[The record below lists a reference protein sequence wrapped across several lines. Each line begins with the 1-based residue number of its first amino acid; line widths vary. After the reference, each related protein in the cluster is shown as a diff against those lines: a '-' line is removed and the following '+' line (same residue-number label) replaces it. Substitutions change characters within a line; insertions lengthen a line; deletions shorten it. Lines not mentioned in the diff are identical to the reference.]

1 MERGGSRPHQIAES
15 VPAAANCAAVM
26 QLLIVHDD
34 AEVGEQ
40 LAGMVADYTP
50 HGCDVAAND
59 AAAQQWAQ
67 KHARC
72 DLLLAQLDG
81 VGVDGLAVGGALS
94 EIFPGLQVLFLPGY
108 PASERRLEIKRSKV
122 FPEPIDGERLL
133 QAIETAGNAVSG
145 AADLFHV
152 LDVLQMCC
160 LSKRSGAVQV
170 VKEGQSGIVFL
181 RDGRIVHAEAVVT
194 RGTEALLEIASWGD
208 IEFAYDASVRTP
220 ETISMPW
227 DEALVQAVTGRREEE
242 PSEPAQPPPPKKRGF
257 FGALR
262 RH

>member
-1 MERGGSRPHQIAES
+1 
-15 VPAAANCAAVM
+15 M

-40 LAGMVADYTP
+40 LAGMVADYTE
-50 HGCDVAAND
+50 HAREHVASD

-81 VGVDGLAVGGALS
+81 AGVDGLSLGGTLS

-108 PASERRLEIKRSKV
+108 PARDQRLAIAQTKV

-133 QAIETAGNAVSG
+133 EAIETAAGVEHG
-145 AADLFHV
+145 APDLFHV

-160 LSKRSGAVQV
+160 LSKRSGAIQI
-170 VKEGQSGIVFL
+170 VKERHSGIVYL
-181 RDGRIVHAEAVVT
+181 RDGKIGHAEGAV
-194 RGTEALLEIASWGD
+194 RHGTEALLEIAAWGD
-208 IEFAYDASVRTP
+208 IEFAYDASVRAA
-220 ETISMPW
+220 ETILTPW
-227 DEALVQAVTGRREEE
+227 DEALVEAVTGRR
-242 PSEPAQPPPPKKRGF
+242 SETNVEASPAQPVAEPKKRGF
-257 FGALR
+257 FSALR
-262 RH
+262 RN

>member
-1 MERGGSRPHQIAES
+1 
-15 VPAAANCAAVM
+15 M

-40 LAGMVADYTP
+40 LAGMVADYTE
-50 HGCDVAAND
+50 HACELVESD

-81 VGVDGLAVGGALS
+81 NEVDGLALGGALS
-94 EIFPGLQVLFLPGY
+94 ESFPGLQVLFLPAC
-108 PASERRLEIKRSKV
+108 PASERRLEISRTKV

-133 QAIETAGNAVSG
+133 EAIEAAAGAEPGSP
-145 AADLFHV
+145 DLFHV

-160 LSKRSGAVQV
+160 LSKRSGAVQI
-170 VKEGQSGIVFL
+170 VKGSDVGIVYL
-181 RDGRIVHAEAVVT
+181 RDGKIVHAEAAVT

-208 IEFAYDASVRTP
+208 VEFACDAAARVA
-220 ETISMPW
+220 ETISTPW
-227 DEALVQAVTGRREEE
+227 DEALVEAALPEIEERITE
-242 PSEPAQPPPPKKRGF
+242 TVPPKKRGF
-257 FGALR
+257 FAALR
-262 RH
+262 RG

>member
-1 MERGGSRPHQIAES
+1 
-15 VPAAANCAAVM
+15 M

-40 LAGMVADYTP
+40 LAGMVADYTE
-50 HGCDVAAND
+50 HACDLVASD
-59 AAAQQWAQ
+59 AAAQPWAQ

-81 VGVDGLAVGGALS
+81 AGVDGLTLGGTLS

-108 PASERRLEIKRSKV
+108 PASEQRLEIGRTKV
-122 FPEPIDGERLL
+122 FPEPIDVERLL
-133 QAIETAGNAVSG
+133 EAIEMAASAEPG
-145 AADLFHV
+145 APDLFHV

-170 VKEGQSGIVFL
+170 VKEGHSGIVYL
-181 RDGRIVHAEAVVT
+181 RDGKIVHAEGATT
-194 RGTEALLEIASWGD
+194 RGTQALLEIAGWGD
-208 IEFAYDASVRTP
+208 IEFAYDALIRAP

-227 DEALVQAVTGRREEE
+227 DEALVRAVVQHQKSKTGEAGPAKIEERITE
-242 PSEPAQPPPPKKRGF
+242 EAPPRKRGF
-257 FGALR
+257 FAALR
-262 RH
+262 RN

>member
-1 MERGGSRPHQIAES
+1 
-15 VPAAANCAAVM
+15 M

-40 LAGMVADYTP
+40 LAGMVADYTQ
-50 HGCDVAAND
+50 HDCGLVAND
-59 AAAQQWAQ
+59 AAAEAWAQ

-81 VGVDGLAVGGALS
+81 AGVDGLALGGTLS
-94 EIFPGLQVLFLPGY
+94 EIFAGLQVLFLPGY
-108 PASERRLEIKRSKV
+108 PASAQRLEIGMSKV

-133 QAIETAGNAVSG
+133 QAIETAASAESG

-160 LSKRSGAVQV
+160 LSKRSGAVQI

-181 RDGRIVHAEAVVT
+181 RDGRIVHAEATVT
-194 RGTEALLEIASWGD
+194 RGTQALVEIANWGD
-208 IEFAYDASVRTP
+208 IEFAYDASVRAP
-220 ETISMPW
+220 ETISLPW
-227 DEALVQAVTGRREEE
+227 DEALVQAVTGGGQEE
-242 PSEPAQPPPPKKRGF
+242 PAEPVQPTPPPKKRGF
-257 FGALR
+257 FSALR
-262 RH
+262 RS

>member
-1 MERGGSRPHQIAES
+1 
-15 VPAAANCAAVM
+15 M

-40 LAGMVADYTP
+40 LAGMMADYTQ
-50 HGCDVAAND
+50 HACDLVAND
-59 AAAQQWAQ
+59 AAAQEWAQ

-81 VGVDGLAVGGALS
+81 VGVDGLALGGALS

-108 PASERRLEIKRSKV
+108 PASEQRLEIGMTKV
-122 FPEPIDGERLL
+122 FPEPINGDRLL
-133 QAIETAGNAVSG
+133 EAVETAAGAESG

-181 RDGRIVHAEAVVT
+181 RDGKIVHAEAAVT
-194 RGTEALLEIASWGD
+194 RGTQALLEIGSWGD

-227 DEALVQAVTGRREEE
+227 DEALVQAAAGRHEE
-242 PSEPAQPPPPKKRGF
+242 PSEPPPQPTPPKKRGF

-262 RH
+262 RN

>member
-1 MERGGSRPHQIAES
+1 
-15 VPAAANCAAVM
+15 M

-40 LAGMVADYTP
+40 LAGMVADYTE
-50 HGCDVAAND
+50 HECDLVATD
-59 AAAQQWAQ
+59 AAAQEWAQ

-81 VGVDGLAVGGALS
+81 SGVDGLALGGALS
-94 EIFPGLQVLFLPGY
+94 EIFPGLQVLFLPAY
-108 PASERRLEIKRSKV
+108 PASELRLEISRSKV

-133 QAIETAGNAVSG
+133 EAIERAANSESG

-160 LSKRSGAVQV
+160 LGRRSGAVQV
-170 VKEGQSGIVFL
+170 VNANGSGFVFL
-181 RDGRIVHAEAVVT
+181 RDGRIVHAEAALL

-208 IEFAYDASVRTP
+208 IEFAYDATVRAS
-220 ETISMPW
+220 ETISLPW

-242 PSEPAQPPPPKKRGF
+242 PAASAEPAPAPRKRGF
-257 FGALR
+257 FAALR
-262 RH
+262 RN

>member
-1 MERGGSRPHQIAES
+1 
-15 VPAAANCAAVM
+15 M

-40 LAGMVADYTP
+40 LAGMVADYTE
-50 HGCDVAAND
+50 HACDLVAND
-59 AAAQQWAQ
+59 AAAREWAG

-81 VGVDGLAVGGALS
+81 AGVDGLALGGALS

-108 PASERRLEIKRSKV
+108 PASEQRLEIGATNV

-133 QAIETAGNAVSG
+133 ETIEAAAGVESG
-145 AADLFHV
+145 APDLFHV

-160 LSKRSGAVQV
+160 LSQRSGAVQI

-181 RDGRIVHAEAVVT
+181 RDGKIVHAEAAVT
-194 RGTEALLEIASWGD
+194 RGTQALLEIVSWGD

>member
-1 MERGGSRPHQIAES
+1 
-15 VPAAANCAAVM
+15 M

-40 LAGMVADYTP
+40 LAGMVADYTQ
-50 HGCDVAAND
+50 HRCDLVAND
-59 AAAQQWAQ
+59 AAAQEWAQ

-81 VGVDGLAVGGALS
+81 AGVDGLGLGGALS

-108 PASERRLEIKRSKV
+108 AASEQRFEIGRTKV

-133 QAIETAGNAVSG
+133 EAIEAAGGAESG
-145 AADLFHV
+145 APDLFHV

-160 LSKRSGAVQV
+160 LSKRSGAIQV

-181 RDGRIVHAEAVVT
+181 REGRIVHAEAAVT
-194 RGTEALLEIASWGD
+194 RGSQALMEIASWGD
-208 IEFAYDASVRTP
+208 IEFAYDGSVRAS
-220 ETISMPW
+220 ETISLPW
-227 DEALVQAVTGRREEE
+227 DEALVQAVRGPGPEEVSE
-242 PSEPAQPPPPKKRGF
+242 PSPQQQSPPKKRGF
-257 FGALR
+257 FSGLR
-262 RH
+262 RG

>member
-1 MERGGSRPHQIAES
+1 
-15 VPAAANCAAVM
+15 M

-40 LAGMVADYTP
+40 LAGMVADYTE
-50 HGCDVAAND
+50 HACDLVAND
-59 AAAQQWAQ
+59 AAAREWAER
-67 KHARC
+67 HARC
-72 DLLLAQLDG
+72 DLLLAQLAG
-81 VGVDGLAVGGALS
+81 TGVDGLALGGALS
-94 EIFPGLQVLFLPGY
+94 EIFPGLQVLFLPAY
-108 PASERRLEIKRSKV
+108 PVSEQRLDIGATKV

-133 QAIETAGNAVSG
+133 ETIEAAAGVESG
-145 AADLFHV
+145 APDLFHV

-160 LSKRSGAVQV
+160 LSQRSGAVQI

-181 RDGRIVHAEAVVT
+181 RDGKIVHAEAAVT
-194 RGTEALLEIASWGD
+194 RGTQALLEIVSWGD

-227 DEALVQAVTGRREEE
+227 DEALVQAVTGRPQEE